1 MVEKLPIEMESQM
14 SNSISNDA
22 LLHKSQ
28 DAIDHIEK
36 LIDLEW
42 NGQITAPHCI
52 ERITAVVEK
61 YKEVFND

>member
-1 MVEKLPIEMESQM
+1 MVENLQTEMESQV
-14 SNSISNDA
+14 SLKDTDA
-22 LLHKSQ
+22 LLHRSQ

-42 NGQITAPHCI
+42 NGQVTATHCI
-52 ERITAVVEK
+52 ERITAVIKK